1 MLDILSELNDW
12 RKQGIEIA
20 LATVTQTWGSSPRG
34 TGARMGVTSGLEMA
48 GSVSGGCVEGAVAE
62 VGREVLRTNRPR
74 LLHFGISNEQAWEVG
89 LACGGKVDVF
99 VQKLDPDWLDAVQRL
114 VDEQQAFACPV
125 VIQGPEN
132 LLGRQALVVQQGR
145 GAFSLAGEGRNGG
158 DEALF
163 RETGL
168 LAPVMQAAE
177 QALNARQSLQVKL
190 EQAAQGEDVTLFVD
204 VVLPPPVI
212 VMIGGVHIAIA
223 LSKLAQVLG
232 YRTVV
237 VDPRRAFGHEGRF
250 PHAGRLIQAW
260 PDEALAE
267 LKLNPGMA
275 VVTLSHDP
283 KIDDPALIAALPS
296 PAFYVGALGSRK
308 THAARRERLLKAG
321 LSEALIDRIHSPI
334 GLDLGGRT
342 PEEIAL
348 AILAQIVQAW
358 NGKAQK

>member
-1 MLDILSELNDW
+1 MLDILPELNNW
-12 RKQGIEIA
+12 RKQGKEIA

-34 TGARMGVTSGLEMA
+34 IGARMGVTAGLEMA
-48 GSVSGGCVEGAVAE
+48 GSVSGGCVEGAVAQA
-62 VGREVLRTNRPR
+62 GLDVLRTKTPR
-74 LLHFGISNEQAWEVG
+74 LLHFGVSDEQAWGVG
-89 LACGGKVDVF
+89 LSCGGKIDVF
-99 VQKLDPDWLDAVQRL
+99 VQKLDPDWLDSVQRL
-114 VDEQQAFACPV
+114 VEEQRAFACPV
-125 VIQGPEN
+125 VIRGPEN
-132 LLGRQALVVQQGR
+132 LLGCQTLVVQQAR
-145 GAFSLAGEGRNGG
+145 QTFSIVGEGRNGCDAG
-158 DEALF
+158 LF
-163 RETGL
+163 REAGL

-177 QALNARQSLQVKL
+177 QALNDRQPVQVSLGQT
-190 EQAAQGEDVTLFVD
+190 AQGEEVTLFVD

-223 LSKLAQVLG
+223 LSKLAHILG

-237 VDPRRAFGHEGRF
+237 VDPRRVFGSEGRF

-260 PDEALAE
+260 PDEALAK

-334 GLDLGGRT
+334 GLDLGGRA

-358 NGKAQK
+358 NGMAQR